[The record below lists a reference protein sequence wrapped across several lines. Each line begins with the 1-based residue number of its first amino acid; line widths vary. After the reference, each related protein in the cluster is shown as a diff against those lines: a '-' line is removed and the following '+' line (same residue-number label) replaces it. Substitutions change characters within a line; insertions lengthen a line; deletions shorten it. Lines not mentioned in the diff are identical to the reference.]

1 MLLLGWGLGH
11 PESARAA
18 LEFDP
23 GGDVAA
29 ALGLQDAD
37 LLEVAIALVNR
48 MLGFVGLIAL
58 ATFVTSGFYY
68 LTAGGSS
75 ERVDTAKKMV
85 RQTIIGIALILIAF
99 VLTRFVF
106 QTIIE
111 TIPG

>member
-1 MLLLGWGLGH
+1 MLRRR
-11 PESARAA
+11 SACRTQT
-18 LEFDP
+18 F
-23 GGDVAA
+23 
-29 ALGLQDAD
+29 
-37 LLEVAIALVNR
+37 EVAIALVNR

>member
-1 MLLLGWGLGH
+1 MGTR
-11 PESARAA
+11 SSRVCA
-18 LEFDP
+18 LPRWRFVRRR
-23 GGDVAA
+23 VAA
-29 ALGLQDAD
+29 ALGLQDRP
-37 LLEVAIALVNR
+37 LEVAIALVNR